1 MHHLGITGQ
10 RGGTNPVGL
19 LTHPVED
26 IIGSVDDTS
35 ACGIRNGL
43 QHNEIAKPLQQI
55 NGEPTRVVSG
65 VDHRFDRT
73 EQRAG
78 VTGSK
83 RVDGIVDQGDVG
95 DTQQRQCPWVVH
107 SIAVGAGQQLV

>member
-35 ACGIRNGL
+35 ACSIRNGL
-43 QHNEIAKPLQQI
+43 QHNEIAEPLQQI

-95 DTQQRQCPWVVH
+95 DTQQRQCPWIVH